1 MLGIG
6 YGAIGSRVGGLMGS
20 RRLARCFALQAL
32 CAADSRK
39 LSSRQAMEQLSS
51 LPQLTDE
58 SSGNE
63 ADQTFAEGIV
73 EGVLIG
79 RDAHDELIDACSSNW
94 RVSRMSIVDRNILRL
109 AAYEFRFCEDIP
121 GSVTVNEAIELA
133 KRYGSKDSRAFVNGL
148 LDKMGR
154 QIGKLGG
161 RRADHQ

>member
-1 MLGIG
+1 
-6 YGAIGSRVGGLMGS
+6 
-20 RRLARCFALQAL
+20 LQAL

-39 LSSRQAMEQLSS
+39 LSSRQATEQLSS

-73 EGVLIG
+73 QGVLVG
-79 RDAHDELIDACSSNW
+79 REAHDALIDACSVNW

-161 RRADHQ
+161 PRVDHQ